1 MNENCKKKK
10 KSKPNLK
17 SCRHLNL
24 KDTYATS
31 PPTLLPPKKEEGG
44 KEEGRE
50 EVKAKSPIANHCRM
64 PLTLSFTGNHHWTG
78 CLVCTRSRE
87 FQKQL
92 YSVGI
97 MPSPVSDPKVQSP
110 CPKTSERIGTKMY

>member
-1 MNENCKKKK
+1 MKIAKKKK

-50 EVKAKSPIANHCRM
+50 EGTEGGRKGDH
-64 PLTLSFTGNHHWTG
+64 LS
-78 CLVCTRSRE
+78 S
-87 FQKQL
+87 
-92 YSVGI
+92 Y
-97 MPSPVSDPKVQSP
+97 
-110 CPKTSERIGTKMY
+110 